1 MKYLIT
7 DTSIIKISFIGS
19 FLLCTFLGMANQAIA
34 ADDFVCPTVNTAV
47 SCPAGQELEV
57 SEGKC
62 RDGLEPVSCIMAPPG
77 GMIVP
82 KVKYCCIKPVASD
95 PVAEKCTPKASKVNE
110 CMVAKPDENFS
121 YTCMPI
127 SNDQACKNLGGDGVI
142 ANNPMGTAYPG
153 CGTDGCCISKICVE
167 QDTAAPASSGSTPKT
182 YKLTNPLGNVTDL
195 RVIARSV
202 INTFLGIV
210 GALALLVFV
219 YAGLSYLIAGGNDQM
234 VTKAKSTMK
243 YGVIGVALIMLSYV
257 LTDSFVTLWT
267 KDLPASQPA
276 GSGVPAESPTQ
287 AEQEVS
293 DLLSQQQAA
302 GEASAAAQAQAGAET
317 GGVQDPE
324 AAAKVSAKSS
334 KTDVCGSTPAT
345 QGYSC
350 MLIKSADKPN
360 YNCLSGYCQSNSAS
374 NYLCCKQK

>member
-1 MKYLIT
+1 MNIFLNRIGYYIFTIGLIF
-7 DTSIIKISFIGS
+7 SGI
-19 FLLCTFLGMANQAIA
+19 FLLNCKLVSAEACAPGTISTLDSCAKVVGKAITPPGLKEFLDG
-34 ADDFVCPTVNTAV
+34 PTVTKCPNTHQTFHGCYSKDGKNYLCCENENA
-47 SCPAGQELEV
+47 PAALKACEPATFVDGNYYVCDSTQNCTKAGGTKVAEISGQNNCGSSLV
-57 SEGKC
+57 C
-62 RDGLEPVSCIMAPPG
+62 CQTPVSPTS
-77 GMIVP
+77 
-82 KVKYCCIKPVASD
+82 ASTSTS
-95 PVAEKCTPKASKVNE
+95 P
-110 CMVAKPDENFS
+110 
-121 YTCMPI
+121 
-127 SNDQACKNLGGDGVI
+127 
-142 ANNPMGTAYPG
+142 
-153 CGTDGCCISKICVE
+153 
-167 QDTAAPASSGSTPKT
+167 TPKT